1 MKSFILFLPIACAG
15 VSFIVF
21 VSGGAPNWPD
31 DILIIARVVDLL
43 IFAAAASAG
52 VAVLTVIRY

>member
-1 MKSFILFLPIACAG
+1 MKNFILFLPIVCAG

-21 VSGGAPNWPD
+21 VASGLPNWPGD
-31 DILIIARVVDLL
+31 ALMIGRIVDLL

-52 VAVLTVIRY
+52 VAVLTVIRN